1 MILALVATDDLDT
14 LFFLLLEV
22 PELDDDMRLL
32 CFLLVPPS
40 FVYRWFLSR
49 FVNST
54 VCVTWSSSSPSFEV
68 SSSSSWWVKWN
79 LSLPYTTIINRNL
92 YVSND
97 RRNWN
102 PAIDYDCLLPIA
114 DWRPMLLLLLRYDY
128 IIIIN
133 TDIWL
138 LLLLL
143 IILDEKW

>member
-68 SSSSSWWVKWN
+68 SSSSSWWVK
-79 LSLPYTTIINRNL
+79 
-92 YVSND
+92 
-97 RRNWN
+97 
-102 PAIDYDCLLPIA
+102 
-114 DWRPMLLLLLRYDY
+114 
-128 IIIIN
+128 
-133 TDIWL
+133 
-138 LLLLL
+138 
-143 IILDEKW
+143 